1 VNNEHAFGK
10 ETDDLRLATTLKL
23 IRDTYLGDARPW
35 VLGYSGGKDST
46 CTLQL
51 VLKALASL
59 PAEAKRKPIY
69 VLSSDTLVESP
80 VIVSYITDA
89 IRNINALAQSSD
101 LPISASIVQPAVE
114 DSFWVNLV
122 GKGYPAPY
130 SKFRWCTD
138 RLKISP
144 ANRFIKDQVAKFGEV
159 VLILGVRKS
168 ESTTRAQVMATHEI
182 TGSVLRTHSTLNGAL
197 VFAPIADWSTDD
209 VWSYLLQNSK
219 TQWGSNNNDLAAMY
233 RTADGECPLVVDT
246 STPSCGNSRFGC
258 WVCTVVTRDKSME
271 AMIDAGE
278 AWMEDLLSIRD
289 FLAATQEPKRKKEVR
304 SIRKTD
310 GRILLKDSG
319 DEAALGPY
327 KLSFCKEVLTRL
339 LTVQEQLPK
348 EAESFEIISQ
358 AELLAIRRVWRDQR
372 NDWEDS
378 VPQIYKQVTGKKWF
392 SLGDENSPSTDEFVL
407 IEEVSQRHSVP
418 PLLLRRLLDAERRA
432 GGLKRRVGIY
442 GKLSDILD
450 EDWRSEDEVT
460 NDIDAMRV
468 G

>member
-1 VNNEHAFGK
+1 
-10 ETDDLRLATTLKL
+10 LRLAATLQL
-23 IRDTYLGDARPW
+23 IKDTYAADARPW
-35 VLGYSGGKDST
+35 VLGFSGGKDST

-51 VLKALASL
+51 VLKALSTL
-59 PAEAKRKPIY
+59 PVEARRKPVY

-80 VIVSYITDA
+80 VIVAYIGSA
-89 IRNINALAQSSD
+89 IRAINELAKSSG
-101 LPISASIVQPAVE
+101 LPLSASIVQPQVE
-114 DSFWVNLV
+114 ESFWVNLV

-168 ESTTRAQVMATHEI
+168 ESATRAQVMATHEI
-182 TGSVLRTHSTLNGAL
+182 SGSALRTHSTLNGAL
-197 VFAPIADWSTDD
+197 VFAPIADWTTDD
-209 VWSYLLQNSK
+209 VWSYLLQNSR
-219 TQWGSNNNDLAAMY
+219 TPWGSNNNDLAAMY

-271 AMIDAGE
+271 AMIDAGD

-289 FLAATQEPKRKKEVR
+289 FLAATQESKRKKEVR

-327 KLSFCKEVLTRL
+327 KLSFCKDVLARL
-339 LTVQEQLPK
+339 LNAQQRLPA
-348 EAESFEIISQ
+348 EAGEFEIISQ
-358 AELLAIRRVWRDQR
+358 PELLAIRRIWREQR

-378 VPQIYKQVTGKKWF
+378 VPRIYEFATGKKWYALVDGG
-392 SLGDENSPSTDEFVL
+392 SIGADEANL
-407 IEEVSQRHSVP
+407 IEEVGRRHNVP
-418 PLLLRRLLDAERRA
+418 ALLLRRLLDTERRA

-442 GKLSDILD
+442 GRLSAILD
-450 EDWRSEDEVT
+450 EDWRTEEEVDK
-460 NDIDAMRV
+460 DIVAMKV
-468 G
+468 S

>member
-1 VNNEHAFGK
+1 M
-10 ETDDLRLATTLKL
+10 RLADSISL
-23 IRDTYLGDARPW
+23 IRETYLADARPW

-51 VLKALASL
+51 VWKALSNL
-59 PAEAKRKPIY
+59 PAAQRTKPIY

-80 VIVSYITDA
+80 LIVSYINNA
-89 IRNINALAQSSD
+89 VRSINAVAEGSG
-101 LPISASIVQPAVE
+101 LPITASIVQPAVE
-114 DSFWVNLV
+114 DSFWVNLI

-159 VLILGVRKS
+159 VLILGVRKA
-168 ESTTRAQVMATHEI
+168 ESATRAQVMATHEI
-182 TGSVLRTHSTLNGAL
+182 AGSALRTHSTLNGAL
-197 VFAPIADWSTDD
+197 VFAPIEDWSTDD
-209 VWSYLLQNSK
+209 VWAYLLQNSK
-219 TQWGSNNNDLAAMY
+219 TPWGSDNNDLAAMY

-278 AWMEDLLSIRD
+278 SWMEDLLEIRD
-289 FLAATQEPKRKKEVR
+289 FLAATQEPERKKEVR

-319 DEAALGPY
+319 DAAALGPY
-327 KLSFCKEVLTRL
+327 KLSFCKEVLSRL
-339 LTVQEQLPK
+339 LKAQQRLPA
-348 EAESFEIISQ
+348 EAENFELISH
-358 AELLAIRRVWRDQR
+358 AEMLAIRRIWRDQR

-378 VPQIYKQVTGKKWF
+378 VPGLYESVTGKKWF
-392 SLGDENSPSTDEFVL
+392 SIADGVSSVVDEAKLIADVCERHNIPS
-407 IEEVSQRHSVP
+407 
-418 PLLLRRLLDAERRA
+418 LLFRRLLDEERRA

-442 GKLSDILD
+442 TKLSGILD
-450 EDWRSEDEVT
+450 EDWRSDTEVT
-460 NDIDAMRV
+460 SDIEALKV
-468 G
+468 V